1 MIKIYKNTDDDL
13 NLKEINE
20 IEKDA
25 WINLI
30 NPTKEEIKKVA
41 NSVNIEERI
50 IKEVL
55 VEKNLPQIK
64 KNEDGVL
71 IVIDIPYQTQ
81 NKYNTYPLGIII
93 CNDLHIITVS
103 LKETPLLNKFINNE
117 IPNFYT
123 AKKSRFFIQILGET
137 SKEYATALKN
147 IESSIETKEKGLS
160 SSTSNKQLI
169 SLLNIQKSLLYF
181 ITSLKYNNTVLEK
194 ISKEYVIDIYKE
206 DLEYLEDTIID
217 LKQCIE
223 LCNIYREIL
232 DSTIETYSTIISNN
246 LNVAMRFLAGITI
259 VLSIPTMISSFYG
272 MNVKLPIA
280 NNPFAYLIILIISI
294 IVSILV
300 AIWLKR
306 KKMF

>member
-1 MIKIYKNTDDDL
+1 MIKVYKNTDD
-13 NLKEINE
+13 NIILKELTD
-20 IEKDA
+20 IENDT

-30 NPTKEEIKKVA
+30 NPTKEEIKNVASKVK
-41 NSVNIEERI
+41 IEERI
-50 IKEVL
+50 IKEAL

-64 KNEDGVL
+64 KTEDGVL
-71 IVIDIPYQTQ
+71 IVIDIPYQSST
-81 NKYNTYPLGIII
+81 KYNTYPLGIII

-117 IPNFYT
+117 ISNFYT
-123 AKKSRFFIQILGET
+123 AKKSRFFIQILEET
-137 SKEYATALKN
+137 SKEYSNALKN
-147 IESSIETKEKGLS
+147 IESNIESKEKGLLN
-160 SSTSNKQLI
+160 STSNKQLI
-169 SLLNIQKSLLYF
+169 GLLNIQKSLLYF
-181 ITSLKYNNTVLEK
+181 ITSLKYNETVLEK

-206 DLEYLEDTIID
+206 DFEFLEDTIID

-232 DSTIETYSTIISNN
+232 DSTIETYGTIISNN

-272 MNVKLPIA
+272 MNVFLPLA
-280 NNPFAYLIILIISI
+280 NNKIAFLIILLFSI
-294 IVSILV
+294 ILSILV
-300 AIWLKR
+300 AIWLKK

>member
-1 MIKIYKNTDDDL
+1 MIKIYKNTDNDL
-13 NLKEINE
+13 NLKELSN
-20 IEKDA
+20 IEKDS

-30 NPTKEEIKKVA
+30 NPTKEEIKQVA
-41 NSVNIEERI
+41 NEVKIEERI

-64 KNEDGVL
+64 KIEDCVL
-71 IVIDIPYQTQ
+71 IVIDIPYKTQT
-81 NKYNTYPLGIII
+81 KFNTYPLGIII

-117 IPNFYT
+117 ITNFYT
-123 AKKSRFFIQILGET
+123 AKKSRFFIQILEET
-137 SKEYATALKN
+137 SKEYTNALKE
-147 IESSIETKEKGLS
+147 IESSIENKEKGLLN
-160 SSTSNKQLI
+160 STSNKQLLG
-169 SLLNIQKSLLYF
+169 LLNIQKSLLYF

-280 NNPFAYLIILIISI
+280 SNSNAYFIILCISI
-294 IVSILV
+294 AISVLI
-300 AIWLKR
+300 AIWLKK

>member
-1 MIKIYKNTDDDL
+1 MFKIYKNTDNDL
-13 NLKEINE
+13 NLKELSS
-20 IEKDA
+20 IEKDS

-30 NPTKEEIKKVA
+30 NPTKEEIKQVA
-41 NSVNIEERI
+41 NEVKIEERI

-64 KNEDGVL
+64 KMEDCVL
-71 IVIDIPYQTQ
+71 IVIDIPYKTQT
-81 NKYNTYPLGIII
+81 KFNTYPLGIII

-117 IPNFYT
+117 ITNFYT
-123 AKKSRFFIQILGET
+123 AKKSRFFIQILEET
-137 SKEYATALKN
+137 SKEYTNALKE
-147 IESSIETKEKGLS
+147 IEASIENKEKGLLN
-160 SSTSNKQLI
+160 STSNKQLLG
-169 SLLNIQKSLLYF
+169 LLNIQKSLLYF

-194 ISKEYVIDIYKE
+194 ISKEYIIDIYKE

-280 NNPFAYLIILIISI
+280 SNPNTYFIILCISI
-294 IVSILV
+294 VISVLI
-300 AIWLKR
+300 AIWLKK

>member
-20 IEKDA
+20 IEKDS

-30 NPTKEEIKKVA
+30 NPTKEEIKQVA

-64 KNEDGVL
+64 KNENGVL
-71 IVIDIPYQTQ
+71 IVIDIPYKTATR
-81 NKYNTYPLGIII
+81 YNTYPLGIII

-103 LKETPLLNKFINNE
+103 LKETTLLNKFINNE
-117 IPNFYT
+117 ISNFYT
-123 AKKSRFFIQILGET
+123 AKKSRFFIQILEET
-137 SKEYATALKN
+137 SKEYATALKDIESN
-147 IESSIETKEKGLS
+147 IESKEKGLLN
-160 SSTSNKQLI
+160 STSNKQLI
-169 SLLNIQKSLLYF
+169 GLLNIQKSLLYF
-181 ITSLKYNNTVLEK
+181 ITSLKYDNTVLEK

-206 DLEYLEDTIID
+206 DFEFLEDTIID

-232 DSTIETYSTIISNN
+232 DSTIDTYGTIISNN

-280 NNPFAYLIILIISI
+280 SNPLAYLIIFIISAVI
-294 IVSILV
+294 SILV

>member
-1 MIKIYKNTDDDL
+1 MIKIYKNTDNDL
-13 NLKEINE
+13 NLKELSN
-20 IEKDA
+20 IEKDS

-30 NPTKEEIKKVA
+30 NPTKEEIKQVA
-41 NSVNIEERI
+41 NEVKIEERI

-64 KNEDGVL
+64 KIEDCVL
-71 IVIDIPYQTQ
+71 IVIDIPYKTQT
-81 NKYNTYPLGIII
+81 KFNTYPLGIII
-93 CNDLHIITVS
+93 CNDLHIITAS
-103 LKETPLLNKFINNE
+103 LKDTVLLKRFINND
-117 IPNFYT
+117 IDNFYT
-123 AKKSRFFIQILGET
+123 AKKSRFCIQILEET
-137 SKEYATALKN
+137 SKEYTNALKE
-147 IESSIETKEKGLS
+147 IESSIENKEKGLLN
-160 SSTSNKQLI
+160 STSNKQLLG
-169 SLLNIQKSLLYF
+169 LLNIQKSLLYF

-280 NNPFAYLIILIISI
+280 SNSNAYFIILCISI
-294 IVSILV
+294 AISVLI
-300 AIWLKR
+300 AIWLKK

>member
-1 MIKIYKNTDDDL
+1 MIKIYKNTDNDL
-13 NLKEINE
+13 TLKELNN
-20 IEKDA
+20 IEKDS

-30 NPTKEEIKKVA
+30 NPTKDEIKQVA
-41 NSVNIEERI
+41 DSVKIEQRV

-64 KNEDGVL
+64 KMEDCIL
-71 IVIDIPYQTQ
+71 IVIDIPYKNQI
-81 NKYNTYPLGIII
+81 KYNTYPLGIII

-103 LKETPLLNKFINNE
+103 LKETLLLNKFINNE
-117 IPNFYT
+117 IANFYT
-123 AKKSRFFIQILGET
+123 AKKSRFFIQILEET
-137 SKEYATALKN
+137 SKEYTNILKE
-147 IESSIETKEKGLS
+147 IETSIENKEKGLLN
-160 SSTSNKQLI
+160 STSNKQLI
-169 SLLNIQKSLLYF
+169 GLLNIQKSLLYF

-280 NNPFAYLIILIISI
+280 NNPHASLIILIISI
-294 IVSILV
+294 FISVLI
-300 AIWLKR
+300 AIWLKK

>member
-1 MIKIYKNTDDDL
+1 MIKIYKNTDNDL
-13 NLKEINE
+13 NLKELFN
-20 IEKDA
+20 IEKDS

-30 NPTKEEIKKVA
+30 NPTKEEIKQVA
-41 NSVNIEERI
+41 NEVKIEERI
-50 IKEVL
+50 IREVL

-64 KNEDGVL
+64 KMEDCVL
-71 IVIDIPYQTQ
+71 IVIDIPYKTQT
-81 NKYNTYPLGIII
+81 KFNTYPLGIII

-117 IPNFYT
+117 ITNFYT
-123 AKKSRFFIQILGET
+123 AKKSRFFIQILEET
-137 SKEYATALKN
+137 SKEYT
-147 IESSIETKEKGLS
+147 
-160 SSTSNKQLI
+160 KQLLG
-169 SLLNIQKSLLYF
+169 LLNIQKSLLYF

-272 MNVKLPIA
+272 MNVRLPIA
-280 NNPFAYLIILIISI
+280 SNPNAYFIILCISI
-294 IVSILV
+294 AISVLI
-300 AIWLKR
+300 AIWLKK

>member
-1 MIKIYKNTDDDL
+1 MIKIYKNTDNDL
-13 NLKEINE
+13 TLKELNN
-20 IEKDA
+20 IEKDS

-30 NPTKEEIKKVA
+30 NPTKDEIKQVA
-41 NSVNIEERI
+41 DSVKIEQRV

-64 KNEDGVL
+64 KMEDCIL
-71 IVIDIPYQTQ
+71 IVIDIPYKNQI
-81 NKYNTYPLGIII
+81 KYNTYPLGIII

-103 LKETPLLNKFINNE
+103 LKETLLLNKFINNE
-117 IPNFYT
+117 IANFYT
-123 AKKSRFFIQILGET
+123 AKKSRFFIQILEET
-137 SKEYATALKN
+137 SKEYTNILKE
-147 IESSIETKEKGLS
+147 IEASIENKEKGLLN
-160 SSTSNKQLI
+160 STSNKQLI
-169 SLLNIQKSLLYF
+169 GLLNIQKSLLYF

-280 NNPFAYLIILIISI
+280 NNPHASLIILIISI
-294 IVSILV
+294 FISVLI
-300 AIWLKR
+300 AIWLKK

>member
-1 MIKIYKNTDDDL
+1 MIKIYKNTDNDS
-13 NLKEINE
+13 NLKELSE
-20 IEKDA
+20 IEKDT

-30 NPTKEEIKKVA
+30 NPTKEEIQKVA
-41 NSVNIEERI
+41 KEVKIEERI

-55 VEKNLPQIK
+55 VEKNLPQIRK
-64 KNEDGVL
+64 SEEGVL

-81 NKYNTYPLGIII
+81 TKYNTYPLGIII

-103 LKETPLLNKFINNE
+103 LKETLLLNKFINNE
-117 IPNFYT
+117 IANFYT
-123 AKKSRFFIQILGET
+123 AKKSRFFIQILEET
-137 SKEYATALKN
+137 SKEYTNILKN
-147 IESSIETKEKGLS
+147 IESSIEVKEKGLLN
-160 SSTSNKQLI
+160 STSNKQLI
-169 SLLNIQKSLLYF
+169 GLLNIQKSLLYF

-232 DSTIETYSTIISNN
+232 DSTIETYGTIISNN

-272 MNVKLPIA
+272 MNVFLPLA
-280 NNPFAYLIILIISI
+280 NNKFAFLIILIFSI
-294 IVSILV
+294 FLSLLI

>member
-1 MIKIYKNTDDDL
+1 MIKIYKNTDNDL
-13 NLKEINE
+13 NLKELFN
-20 IEKDA
+20 IEKDS

-30 NPTKEEIKKVA
+30 NPTKEEIKQVA
-41 NSVNIEERI
+41 NEVKIEERI
-50 IKEVL
+50 IREVL

-64 KNEDGVL
+64 KMEDCVL
-71 IVIDIPYQTQ
+71 IVIDIPYKTQT
-81 NKYNTYPLGIII
+81 KFNTYPLGIII

-117 IPNFYT
+117 ITNFYT
-123 AKKSRFFIQILGET
+123 AKKSRFFIQILEET
-137 SKEYATALKN
+137 SKEYTNALKE
-147 IESSIETKEKGLS
+147 IEVSIENKEKGLLN
-160 SSTSNKQLI
+160 STSNKQLLG
-169 SLLNIQKSLLYF
+169 LLNIQKSLLYF

-272 MNVKLPIA
+272 MNVRLPIA
-280 NNPFAYLIILIISI
+280 SNPNAYFIILCISI
-294 IVSILV
+294 AISVLI
-300 AIWLKR
+300 AIWLKK